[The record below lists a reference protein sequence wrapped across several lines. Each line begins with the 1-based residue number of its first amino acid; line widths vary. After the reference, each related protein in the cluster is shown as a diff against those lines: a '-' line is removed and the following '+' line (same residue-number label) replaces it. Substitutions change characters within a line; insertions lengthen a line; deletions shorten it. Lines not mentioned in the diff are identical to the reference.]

1 MFNKEDQRRRAAEF
15 EFVQL
20 SKGIKKPVS
29 NPVPAPHWP
38 GILAFPMLPVLLK
51 PVKAKAQ
58 KVPKAKKLTY
68 AVEPFTNELGQV
80 IQPGDHIIAVTQGYN
95 HSTKVRKGIYLGL
108 RFASKG
114 KVSSVVVKVQTSG
127 YRWVDASGK
136 QCHYSGEGV
145 KNEKYTYERQSSL
158 PSKRIYPTTKP

>member
-38 GILAFPMLPVLLK
+38 GILAFPMPPAVVK
-51 PVKAKAQ
+51 PSTK

-68 AVEPFTNELGQV
+68 AVEPFTNELGQT
-80 IQPGDHIIAVTQGYN
+80 IQPGDHIIAVSQGYN
-95 HSTKVRKGIYLGL
+95 HSTKVRKGIYLGV
-108 RFASKG
+108 RFTSKG
-114 KVSSVVVKVQTSG
+114 KVSTVVVKVQMSG
-127 YRWVDASGK
+127 YRWVDASGEP
-136 QCHYSGEGV
+136 CHYSGEGV